1 MFSMKNNIRI
11 NVIVNIIRTIV
22 LTFLSFITFPWVCR
36 YLGDSSLG
44 LYTWVNTFI
53 AYFLILAKIG
63 IPNLAVRECVKVR
76 DDKEKLSNKVQTFF
90 ILQLISTVLSFGF
103 MTTLVFSIPALRDS
117 QALVFILA
125 INFLAG
131 AFSFEWVFIA
141 LEKQFYMSVRSIV
154 ALTIA
159 AVLIIAFI
167 RTPDDYLIYALLTI
181 SVTVITTV
189 ANVYYVRRFVSFK
202 KTMPYS
208 FKEYAKPLMIL
219 CFLTLLLSFYNQ
231 TDTFILGF
239 LDPTKKEVASYSVGM
254 KGIDVI
260 IGIITALSTVF
271 IPRSAFYYQKED
283 KRFFNNLNKYSLNIA
298 MFVIFPA
305 IATMSI
311 FAYPICSLISGTFDY
326 ENVLNGY
333 LNAPIVLMTLSS
345 VMLTYSFGNIIY
357 GQILLPMKKEK
368 YYLIAMGVGTIING
382 VLSVVLGKFI
392 FPDSP
397 SIGVAIG
404 TSLTDLAII
413 VFLIAVS
420 WKWVKKALF
429 NRNSVKLLIATLAVI
444 AVSIGL
450 KYLVEYL
457 CGQNDVSVQNMF
469 IIELGGIVLV
479 DAVIYIIL
487 LRLMKEDLVYSFVR
501 NRKGAILEE

>member
-1 MFSMKNNIRI
+1 
-11 NVIVNIIRTIV
+11 
-22 LTFLSFITFPWVCR
+22 
-36 YLGDSSLG
+36 
-44 LYTWVNTFI
+44 
-53 AYFLILAKIG
+53 
-63 IPNLAVRECVKVR
+63 
-76 DDKEKLSNKVQTFF
+76 
-90 ILQLISTVLSFGF
+90 
-103 MTTLVFSIPALRDS
+103 
-117 QALVFILA
+117 
-125 INFLAG
+125 
-131 AFSFEWVFIA
+131 
-141 LEKQFYMSVRSIV
+141 
-154 ALTIA
+154 
-159 AVLIIAFI
+159 
-167 RTPDDYLIYALLTI
+167 
-181 SVTVITTV
+181 
-189 ANVYYVRRFVSFK
+189 
-202 KTMPYS
+202 
-208 FKEYAKPLMIL
+208 
-219 CFLTLLLSFYNQ
+219 
-231 TDTFILGF
+231 
-239 LDPTKKEVASYSVGM
+239 
-254 KGIDVI
+254 
-260 IGIITALSTVF
+260 
-271 IPRSAFYYQKED
+271 
-283 KRFFNNLNKYSLNIA
+283 
-298 MFVIFPA
+298 
-305 IATMSI
+305 
-311 FAYPICSLISGTFDY
+311 
-326 ENVLNGY
+326 
-333 LNAPIVLMTLSS
+333 MTLSS